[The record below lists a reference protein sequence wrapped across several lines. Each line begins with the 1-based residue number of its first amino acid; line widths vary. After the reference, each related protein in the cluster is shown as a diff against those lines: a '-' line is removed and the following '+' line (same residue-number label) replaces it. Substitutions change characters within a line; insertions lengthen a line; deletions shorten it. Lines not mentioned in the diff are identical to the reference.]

1 MTTRYHLAQINIA
14 RALAPLDTPIMQGF
28 VEQLDYVNALA
39 EGSPGFVWRL
49 KTEAGDATEIQAFDD
64 PLIIVNMSVWTSHE
78 ALKQYVYS
86 GDHLNVLKNR
96 KSWFDKLETPS
107 LALWWIPAG
116 TVPTLEMAKQALAS
130 LQQNGPTP
138 AAFTF
143 AHPFPMPD
151 AATALPA

>member
-1 MTTRYHLAQINIA
+1 
-14 RALAPLDTPIMQGF
+14 MQGF
-28 VEQLDYVNALA
+28 VEQLDYINALA
-39 EGSPGFVWRL
+39 EGRPGFVWRL
-49 KTEAGDATEIQAFDD
+49 KPEAGDATEIQAFDD
-64 PLIIVNMSVWTSHE
+64 PLIIVNMSVWDSLET
-78 ALKQYVYS
+78 LKRYVYS

-107 LALWWIPAG
+107 LALWWIPIG
-116 TVPTLEMAKQALAS
+116 TVPTLDMAKLALLS

-151 AATALPA
+151 ATTALPA